1 MVPQYLNGNIQDES
15 QEELERRLD
24 REESVRKSRAV
35 VFFVLPL
42 LIAFLIFTHYFIE
55 MIEENNRNY
64 SVDSDTSTDVY
75 STINHTIEDEEVE

>member
-1 MVPQYLNGNIQDES
+1 MVLQYLDGNLQDETE
-15 QEELERRLD
+15 EELARRLD

>member
-1 MVPQYLNGNIQDES
+1 MVLQYLDGNLQDETE
-15 QEELERRLD
+15 EELERRLD